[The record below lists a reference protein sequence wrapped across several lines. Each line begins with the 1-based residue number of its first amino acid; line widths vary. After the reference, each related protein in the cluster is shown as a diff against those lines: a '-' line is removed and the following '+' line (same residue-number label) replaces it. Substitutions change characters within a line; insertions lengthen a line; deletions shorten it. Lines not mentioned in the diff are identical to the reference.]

1 MLSLLTIGVRD
12 VADLMKEIEEVEKW
26 GGAARL
32 VRVRDMKKFAKSAKA
47 TADDLRNRLYVRTS
61 YDPFFLSG

>member
-1 MLSLLTIGVRD
+1 
-12 VADLMKEIEEVEKW
+12 MKEIEEVEKW

-47 TADDLRNRLYVRTS
+47 TADDLRNRLHVRTS